1 MLGLGAISQ
10 IVAHW
15 MHVSPELAH
24 SLSPALES
32 LQKYQKGFLPFS
44 VNTSILQLW
53 LRKFK
58 KSYLLKQTFF
68 EPYPS
73 DLMDIE
79 AMTAYCN
86 GKDYWQ

>member
-1 MLGLGAISQ
+1 
-10 IVAHW
+10 
-15 MHVSPELAH
+15 MHAMGHFSKKLTKEEKNFF
-24 SLSPALES
+24 LES
-32 LQKYQKGFLPFS
+32 LQKYQKGVLPLS

-73 DLMDIE
+73 ELMDIE
-79 AMTAYCN
+79 TMTSYCN
-86 GKDYWQ
+86 GKDYWE